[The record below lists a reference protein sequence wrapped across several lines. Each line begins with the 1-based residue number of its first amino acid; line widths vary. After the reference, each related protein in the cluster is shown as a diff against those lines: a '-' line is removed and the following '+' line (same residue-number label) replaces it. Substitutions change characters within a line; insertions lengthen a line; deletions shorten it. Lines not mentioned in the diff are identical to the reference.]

1 MYITKMATPVIM
13 RPKTLEPVQKA
24 KTGQNADMSECPW
37 CGQVTRF
44 IHKRAHIECGSCHR
58 PVADCCDGEQQ
69 CYLA

>member
-1 MYITKMATPVIM
+1 MYITKTVTPVITQQ
-13 RPKTLEPVQKA
+13 KILEPAQKA
-24 KTGQNADMSECPW
+24 KTDLKNKMSECPW

-44 IHKRAHIECGSCHR
+44 SYKRAHIECNSCHR